1 MRRAESGLLLLEA
14 MVALVLLGLAVVA
27 MLQLLSGA
35 ADAAARARVHTE
47 ALALAQSELD
57 RLVSSA
63 AVGSLDTNGT
73 EGAFRPP
80 FERYRYVVTRAP
92 VGEQRLIEIRVRIT
106 WPKPGAGALEL
117 VTRTALPSRRAGP

>member
-63 AVGSLDTNGT
+63 AGT
-73 EGAFRPP
+73 RPP
-80 FERYRYVVTRAP
+80 S
-92 VGEQRLIEIRVRIT
+92 RLSATAT
-106 WPKPGAGALEL
+106 W
-117 VTRTALPSRRAGP
+117 

>member
-73 EGAFRPP
+73 EGAFQPP

-117 VTRTALPSRRAGP
+117 VTRTALPSRGPGP

>member
-1 MRRAESGLLLLEA
+1 MRRAEAGLLLLEA

-35 ADAAARARVHTE
+35 ADAAVRARGHTE
-47 ALALAQSELD
+47 ALALAQSEMD

-63 AVGSLDTNGT
+63 AVGSLAAEGT
-73 EGAFRPP
+73 EGAFPPP
-80 FERYRYVVTRAP
+80 FERYRYVVTRAR

-106 WPKPGAGALEL
+106 WPKPGAGTLEL
-117 VTRTALPSRRAGP
+117 VTRTASPPKEAGP

>member
-1 MRRAESGLLLLEA
+1 MRRAEAGLLLLEA

-27 MLQLLSGA
+27 MLQLLSGT

-63 AVGSLDTNGT
+63 AVGSLAAEET
-73 EGAFRPP
+73 EGAFPPP
-80 FERYRYVVTRAP
+80 FERYRYAVTSAR

-106 WPKPGAGALEL
+106 WPELGAGAVDLL
-117 VTRTALPSRRAGP
+117 TRTVPGVGEAGR